1 MLFLSTLLLAE
12 EELLES
18 ESRMAK
24 SGCCCCPDNPPMEEG
39 SIDELFGRS
48 PPWEFGEGLSSEGER
63 RGKTNCDGSSAD
75 SSLTV
80 PLRVDLGEV

>member
-63 RGKTNCDGSSAD
+63 RGKRGKRGKSEDEKLFG
-75 SSLTV
+75 LIFY
-80 PLRVDLGEV
+80 